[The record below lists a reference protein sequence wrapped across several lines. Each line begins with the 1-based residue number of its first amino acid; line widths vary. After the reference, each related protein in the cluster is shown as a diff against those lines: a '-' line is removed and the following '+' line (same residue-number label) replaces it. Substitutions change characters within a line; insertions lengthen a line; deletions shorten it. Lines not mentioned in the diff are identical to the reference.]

1 MLICASVA
9 IPGVSIAD
17 VAIED
22 IPIVGVATVGDATAD
37 IYTLSTCHLLLL
49 QLSAGYIL

>member
-37 IYTLSTCHLLLL
+37 IYTLSTCHLL